1 MSPAPRHA
9 TPGWDRPPSILIV
22 TDWFPPGVGGVE
34 AAAWALA
41 LAAAGRGCR
50 VAVLTPALPG
60 GPVGV
65 RAARTPHRTHLLR
78 IYYAPRGGGWVSR
91 VSGGAAAWG
100 LPGLPG
106 VLALVRSIAARER
119 ATLIHAHSSA
129 SPLAL
134 AALAAGRALGLPA
147 ILTDHSMAGVVA
159 GGGWAARAGRAA
171 WAAAAAGAAP
181 PTLLAVSTAAAAC
194 TASRLGRPPR
204 SVTVLRN
211 AIDGSGLA
219 GAAADHAAAAASR
232 PASSTIRVLSVSR
245 LTARKGARDL
255 GAAIRLASAADPALS
270 FTVVGGGPGRAALLE
285 ALGGPAAAAA
295 ARVSLTG
302 ALPPAAIPPLLAAHA
317 AFLSASATEAF
328 GLAALEAAGV
338 GLTVIA
344 PDVGGVA
351 QALAAAAA
359 AATGQAGAGRAVR
372 LVAPAAGPAGLA
384 AALVAAA
391 SDLRARAPAP
401 APTPPLAPLAA
412 ILADHCWHVAG
423 AEVVAVYKRAAS
435 PHRAASAFPPL
446 RGRPLTAA
454 ARAVV
459 HALLVAWAAVLD
471 FLDPPER
478 MGRVEVVV
486 Q

>member
-159 GGGWAARAGRAA
+159 GGGG
-171 WAAAAAGAAP
+171 GGGGGGGPPAP
-181 PTLLAVSTAAAAC
+181 RPAAAAC

-295 ARVSLTG
+295 ARVSLAG

-401 APTPPLAPLAA
+401 VPTPPLAPLAA